1 MRVVLRKDVKGVG
14 KAGTIAEVAE
24 GYARNY
30 LLPRGLAEE
39 ATVGN
44 LSQIAGQKAAAAK
57 RDEKAL
63 AETKDLATRLETTP
77 VLVKAKAGDRGK
89 LFGAVTNAQV
99 ADALRALHGAD
110 IDRHKIELPDAIKTT
125 GDHPGTVRLPM
136 GVHAR
141 ITVRVTAQ

>member
-1 MRVVLRKDVKGVG
+1 VLGRQQRRDGDEAERRG
-14 KAGTIAEVAE
+14 RKAGAI
-24 GYARNY
+24 
-30 LLPRGLAEE
+30 
-39 ATVGN
+39 
-44 LSQIAGQKAAAAK
+44 
-57 RDEKAL
+57 
-63 AETKDLATRLETTP
+63 DLASRLETTP

-99 ADALRALHGAD
+99 ADALMVLHGAD

-136 GVHAR
+136 GVQAR

>member
-1 MRVVLRKDVKGVG
+1 MKVVLRKDVKGVG
-14 KAGTIAEVAE
+14 NIGAIAEVAE

-39 ATVGN
+39 ATAGT

-63 AETKDLATRLETTP
+63 AETKDLARRLELTP
-77 VLVKAKAGDRGK
+77 VLVKAKAGDSGK

-99 ADALRALHGAD
+99 ADAVKALHGAD
-110 IDRHKIELPDAIKTT
+110 IDRHKIELPEAIKTT
-125 GDHPGTVRLPM
+125 GDHHGTVRLPM
-136 GVHAR
+136 GVQAR
-141 ITVRVTAQ
+141 ITVRVAAQ